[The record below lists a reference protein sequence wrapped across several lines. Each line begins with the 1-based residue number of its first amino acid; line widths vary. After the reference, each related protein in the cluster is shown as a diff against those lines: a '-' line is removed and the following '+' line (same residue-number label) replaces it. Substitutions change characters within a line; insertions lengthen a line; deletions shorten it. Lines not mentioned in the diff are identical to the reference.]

1 MKRSDVVPV
10 YIYFDLKNAT
20 TTTQTAYN
28 VAACLLKQIVWPPDK
43 DCTYLKTIYDEINVN
58 ADRPTQDAMVK
69 MFIQCAKSLNVRV
82 LFDALDECRDD
93 ELGKIFQLIEKFR
106 EANIGVYITTR
117 PHIVSLLKERK
128 RLADAVYMENIMAH
142 EADTAEFLR
151 CEIQSHRVQIES
163 EFMNEIVR
171 TIGNG
176 EGMYYCL
183 D

>member
-1 MKRSDVVPV
+1 
-10 YIYFDLKNAT
+10 
-20 TTTQTAYN
+20 
-28 VAACLLKQIVWPPDK
+28 
-43 DCTYLKTIYDEINVN
+43 
-58 ADRPTQDAMVK
+58 MVK
-69 MFIQCAKSLNVRV
+69 MFIQCAESLNVRV

-128 RLADAVYMENIMAH
+128 PLADAVYMENITAH

-151 CEIQSHRVQIES
+151 REIQSHRVQIES

-171 TIGNG
+171 IIGNG
-176 EGMYYCL
+176 EGMYHCL